1 MKANRK
7 WLKSFLK
14 ERKIEIMKK
23 NKEMTGKY
31 ELPSKLALAN
41 MIKESE
47 EGCEKFYINSEAEF
61 YARMA
66 DIMILFGFTLIDVA
80 LANKAYKEFS
90 KIELKGEKFIVI
102 SFENDQFVLRL
113 GFEPDEKSVIQL
125 QEFIKEKCIA

>member
-1 MKANRK
+1 
-7 WLKSFLK
+7 
-14 ERKIEIMKK
+14 
-23 NKEMTGKY
+23 
-31 ELPSKLALAN
+31 